1 MCHPHQL
8 IGVKNVE
15 LVLLVVLLIRKK
27 SLESSSES
35 SGCFRNNWYTPQK
48 MFGHPFIESVLL
60 TYLRIGYIFFYFFR
74 YRNNVKLYL
83 VLMFQINFLVPF
95 IPAKLY
101 LEIKIITVLFFGG
114 RGMVFPF
121 LLFLFYAP

>member
-60 TYLRIGYIFFYFFR
+60 TYLRIGYNLFFLGTEASKIVSGLCCSLTLELVIFF
-74 YRNNVKLYL
+74 
-83 VLMFQINFLVPF
+83 
-95 IPAKLY
+95 
-101 LEIKIITVLFFGG
+101 
-114 RGMVFPF
+114 F
-121 LLFLFYAP
+121 LLHPIVFLLQPTFLLSFNG